1 MMVNGCDCTIVIGT
15 EHFETDIPFSDETVR
30 GAVSLMERQA
40 SIEGDGVRRVSG
52 RVVGT
57 TGCLIS
63 PLTIDTAPL
72 LLGLALGSVEKSVQL
87 SVAGDFYRH
96 FLCLAPM
103 EDAELFDIVQ
113 DRGGGEKVFYEGCE
127 VEGFE
132 LRLSRG
138 DAVKLRLD
146 ICGVFEPRPYPYKDR
161 TERKDG
167 ERFNGDN
174 VVYNVNGK
182 ENSGIYGLIVSS
194 KRKGSLRTELW
205 IKRALNAGPDIPQ
218 LIDELCLTAK
228 LVRDRYD
235 KRYFGTF
242 KIRFN
247 NLVRVADETNVN
259 SADAVIG
266 PVRYYVSGAVSA
278 EVFGS
283 REYVL

>member
-1 MMVNGCDCTIVIGT
+1 MTVNGCDCTIVIGT

-40 SIEGDGVRRVSG
+40 SIEGDGGRRVSG

-63 PLTIDTAPL
+63 PLTIDIAPL

-103 EDAELFDIVQ
+103 EDADLFDIVQ

-146 ICGVFEPRPYPYKDR
+146 VCGVFGPRPYPYKDR

-174 VVYNVNGK
+174 VVYAVNGK
-182 ENSGIYGLIVSS
+182 EEAGIYGLIVSS
-194 KRKGSLRTELW
+194 KRKGSMRTELW

-218 LIDELCLTAK
+218 LIDELCVTAK

-247 NLVRVADETNVN
+247 NLVRAADETNVN